1 MSVDGDRWPVV
12 TAEVLHGIG
21 EVVEGTDL
29 AALVLAAAHAGGV
42 AIGDD
47 DVLVVAS
54 KVVAKAEGRSVP
66 AAAREATIDGES
78 LHEVAS
84 RSLPQGGVTRVVYTR
99 TGPVLAAAGIDASDV
114 PDGTVLLLPADPDAS
129 ARELRAGI
137 ARRAGIRPAVVV
149 SDTAG
154 RPWREGV
161 TDFALGTAGLE
172 VLDDRRGTLDGSG
185 RTLLVTVRAVAD
197 EVAALGDLV
206 KDKSARTPVA
216 VVRGLGRY
224 VTTDDGPGAAAC
236 VRVGPTDWFRHGHVE
251 AVRAALGDAVVA
263 PPALDP
269 ATEPVGVRLARALE
283 VALSDDVLQGALA
296 DVGGPQRLVVE
307 SAPVTVASEEPDHA
321 DEWRVHVTGPPF
333 EVGRAGARLEPAA
346 WSEDLTARLVSRL
359 VSEPMRHQGRQAESV
374 TYRIA
379 SASAESRQALLGRV
393 DR

>member
-1 MSVDGDRWPVV
+1 MSADGAPAPKVS
-12 TAEVLHGIG
+12 AEVLPGIG
-21 EVVEGTDL
+21 EVVAGTDL
-29 AALVLAAAHAGGV
+29 AAVLLAAAHAGGV
-42 AIGDD
+42 EIGDD

-54 KVVAKAEGRSVP
+54 KVVAKAQGRSAP
-66 AAAREATIDGES
+66 AADRESAIDRES

-84 RSLPQGGVTRVVYTR
+84 RVLPQGGVTRVVHTR

-129 ARELRAGI
+129 ARSLRAGI
-137 ARRAGIRPAVVV
+137 ARHAGVRPAVVV
-149 SDTAG
+149 SDTSG

-161 TDFALGTAGLE
+161 TDFALGAAGLE
-172 VLDDRRGTLDGSG
+172 VLDDLRGTVDASG

-206 KDKSARTPVA
+206 KGKSAGTPVA

-251 AVRAALGDAVVA
+251 AVRAALGSAVVA

-283 VALSDDVLQGALA
+283 VALSDQVLQAA
-296 DVGGPQRLVVE
+296 V
-307 SAPVTVASEEPDHA
+307 SPVSEELASA
-321 DEWRVHVTGPPF
+321 DDWHVQLTGPPY

-346 WSEDLTARLVSRL
+346 WSEDLTVQLVSGPVR
-359 VSEPMRHQGRQAESV
+359 RQESQVESV
-374 TYRIA
+374 TYRIGPL
-379 SASAESRQALLGRV
+379 SSRSPVHEPLGRV